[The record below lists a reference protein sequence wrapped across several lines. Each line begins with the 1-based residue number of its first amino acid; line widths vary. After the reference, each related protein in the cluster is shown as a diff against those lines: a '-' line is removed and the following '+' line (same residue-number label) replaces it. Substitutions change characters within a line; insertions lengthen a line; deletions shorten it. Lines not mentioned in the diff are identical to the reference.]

1 MREKKRDVEC
11 WVSTEISFLEYK
23 REDKMKRRGRRKE
36 AYRERGLDDGLR
48 SPRRKEEMRSVAL
61 GKVLLQLENVHQ

>member
-1 MREKKRDVEC
+1 MRRKKREGEC
-11 WVSTEISFLEYK
+11 WVSRGVLFLEYK

-36 AYRERGLDDGLR
+36 VYRERGLDDGLW

-61 GKVLLQLENVHQ
+61 GKVLMQLENVHL